1 VVDRKSENQN
11 GQTEIKYNPMKIF
24 SSIILLLLST
34 VAQAQ
39 EIEMAD
45 QMRSEG
51 KIYVVI
57 AVVLT
62 ILIGLIIYLISIDKK
77 LGKLEKEL
85 KN

>member
-1 VVDRKSENQN
+1 
-11 GQTEIKYNPMKIF
+11 MKLLI
-24 SSIILLLLST
+24 SIALLLFSM

-39 EIEMAD
+39 NIEMAD
-45 QMRSEG
+45 TMRSEG

-85 KN
+85 KNRGERRKRD